1 MKSMSFKITTIFILI
16 LLVYSVDAQIYRR
29 VDSNFKK
36 LERYI
41 SRVNEL
47 VNKFNFQRARNN
59 ILKAREELEKARIY
73 LYNTTE
79 PRLSLAQLHMLKAK
93 QYTDLA
99 AKLVMALPFKILK
112 VQLDDLIDR
121 AERELASSRKEEIY
135 YLLHQA
141 KKFRRL
147 AYSAFLSG
155 KVLRGEQ
162 YYRIAFFF
170 ARKCLDCQKTSRLS
184 IPEQRLELEISIQ
197 QMLNQARELN
207 NGNENINRMLQ
218 EAERHYQEAVQLAD
232 EGKEEMA
239 VNRLKLIRRFIYRIY
254 DQADRGG
261 ANREMRTE
269 NQLYSLKAFLQS
281 LENDIG
287 SSMNEQS
294 QILINKAWQLY
305 NEAQLAYNDGKI
317 RQAEKKISLTQ
328 RMANKVF
335 RQYRDK
341 RDYNTDNIEVQI
353 EETGKILD
361 LQRERVSDSGNDALI
376 KMHQEAEQ
384 ILVRARKALDEG
396 KTGLAFQMLQVSTRM
411 SARIQRELRREPFIY
426 SEADLEQKYNQI
438 ISSLNRIE
446 NNTKIVT
453 KHRNIVNQLHLY
465 TEQGKRYWDQG
476 NYLLADEYFDT
487 VLEQIKRYAAK
498 WRK

>member
-29 VDSNFKK
+29 VDSDFKK

-47 VNKFNFQRARNN
+47 VNKFSFQRARNN
-59 ILKAREELEKARIY
+59 ILKAHEELEKARIY
-73 LYNTTE
+73 LYNSTK
-79 PRLSLAQLHMLKAK
+79 PRLKLAQLHMLKAK

-99 AKLVMALPFKILK
+99 AKLIMALPFKILK
-112 VQLDDLIDR
+112 VQLDDLTDR
-121 AERELASSRKEEIY
+121 AERELVSSRKEEIY

-170 ARKCLDCQKTSRLS
+170 ARKCLDYQKTSRLS

-287 SSMNEQS
+287 SSVNEQA
-294 QILINKAWQLY
+294 QILINKAWQLH

-317 RQAEKKISLTQ
+317 RQAEKKISLSQ

-361 LQRERVSDSGNDALI
+361 IQRERVSDSGNDALI

-384 ILVRARKALDEG
+384 ILIRARKALDEG

-426 SEADLEQKYNQI
+426 SEADIEQKYNQI